1 MDGDARVNDML
12 EALRELHGLQERIAK
27 LSAPRVEEAVRA
39 QAAAGLDPEGRPWT
53 PTKDGRRP
61 LVHAAN
67 AIHVDA
73 LGDIVVIV
81 LTGKEVFHHFGTG
94 RVAARR
100 IIPDGEV
107 PERIRRIIADV
118 AGEVFEGKR

>member
-1 MDGDARVNDML
+1 MDGDAAL
-12 EALRELHGLQERIAK
+12 ENMIAALRELTELQERVAK
-27 LSAPRVEEAVRA
+27 LAAPQVEQAVRA
-39 QAAAGLDPEGRPWT
+39 QAAAGLDPEGRSWT

-73 LGDIVVIV
+73 LGGVVVIV

-94 RVAARR
+94 RVSARR
-100 IIPDGEV
+100 IIPDSEL
-107 PERIRRIIADV
+107 PDRLRRIIADV
-118 AGEVFEGKR
+118 ASEVFEGKR

>member
-1 MDGDARVNDML
+1 MDGDARLNEML
-12 EALRELHGLQERIAK
+12 EALRDLHELQERVAK
-27 LSAPRVEEAVRA
+27 LSAPRIEQAVRA
-39 QAAAGLDPEGRPWT
+39 QAAAGLDPEGRPWA

-61 LVHAAN
+61 LAHAAN

-73 LGDIVVIV
+73 LGGVVVIV
-81 LTGKEVFHHFGTG
+81 LTGKEVFHHFGAA

-100 IIPDGEV
+100 IIPDSEV

-118 AGEVFEGKR
+118 AAEVCEGAR

>member
-1 MDGDARVNDML
+1 MDGDARLNEML
-12 EALRELHGLQERIAK
+12 EALRDLHQLQERVAK
-27 LSAPRVEEAVRA
+27 LSAPRVEEAARA

-61 LVHAAN
+61 LVHASN

-73 LGDIVVIV
+73 LGGVVVIV

-100 IIPDGEV
+100 IIPDAEV
-107 PERIRRIIADV
+107 PDRIRRILADV
-118 AGEVFEGKR
+118 ASEVFEGGR